1 MKVVIVRVR
10 HSTVDR
16 ELGFFSSRSNWDHPT
31 HSPAGECVPSSFG
44 SGGWDTIA
52 YDYERG
58 SGGSQFGRGDR
69 NFGSF
74 HVLLNTK
81 FFLRILQ
88 IRLKLSACRI
98 AK

>member
-52 YDYERG
+52 YDSREG
-58 SGGSQFGRGDR
+58 VGGPNSDEG
-69 NFGSF
+69 
-74 HVLLNTK
+74 TE
-81 FFLRILQ
+81 ILA
-88 IRLKLSACRI
+88 LFMFS
-98 AK
+98 